1 MSERGGKGVVRAAA
15 AQCRARAPFRVC
27 SLAVASTVKL
37 AVAGSQRTARTETR
51 ARALAL
57 ASYRVPEQ
65 PGARGLYRQS
75 TKRVLR
81 MRNECCIS
89 PPEYWDCSHR
99 SEDRIV
105 IVGDRVPTLS
115 RRGVLLRG

>member
-51 ARALAL
+51 ARAL